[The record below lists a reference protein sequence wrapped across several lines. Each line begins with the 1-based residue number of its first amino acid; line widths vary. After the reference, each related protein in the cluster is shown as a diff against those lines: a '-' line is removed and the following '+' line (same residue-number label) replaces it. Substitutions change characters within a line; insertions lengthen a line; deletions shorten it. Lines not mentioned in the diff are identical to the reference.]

1 MCTSRR
7 LHLTIS
13 FHFLEV
19 AGSPASVESGTLR
32 SIEAEVDKPALA
44 RDGLDPLSL
53 LARRCARPKVKV
65 GRSSFWGIFQFDE
78 GTQRSLVLIG
88 LDLRA
93 REGVIDRDRPEQFL
107 RYRLRHAQSV
117 GLAAIEVPALLV
129 AKAEPIE

>member
-13 FHFLEV
+13 LHFLEV
-19 AGSPASVESGTLR
+19 VGSPASVKSGTLR

-53 LARRCARPKVKV
+53 LAGRCAWSKVKV
-65 GRSSFWGIFQFDE
+65 GRSGFWDILQFDE
-78 GTQRSLVLIG
+78 RTQRSLVLIG

-93 REGVIDRDRPEQFL
+93 RDGVIDRDRPEQLF
-107 RYRLRHAQSV
+107 RHRLRQTQSV
-117 GLAAIEVPALLV
+117 GLAAIEVRAILV